1 MFDSY
6 DIKTAAYLS
15 FSDCPQCLNNRQLDI
30 HVRRLIQELHYR
42 LHHPRCGL
50 LELGMFLGEKEHLVI
65 EEVPVAGIFADC
77 DNSNQETRCCGKIG
91 GLGVTQ

>member
-1 MFDSY
+1 
-6 DIKTAAYLS
+6 
-15 FSDCPQCLNNRQLDI
+15 
-30 HVRRLIQELHYR
+30 
-42 LHHPRCGL
+42 
-50 LELGMFLGEKEHLVI
+50 MFLGEKEHLVI